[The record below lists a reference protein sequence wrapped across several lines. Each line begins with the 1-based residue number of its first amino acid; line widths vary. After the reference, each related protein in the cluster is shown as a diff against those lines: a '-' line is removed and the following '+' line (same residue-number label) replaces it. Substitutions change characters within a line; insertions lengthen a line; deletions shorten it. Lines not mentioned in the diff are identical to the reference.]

1 MTERVQIRF
10 NWNAAT
16 TILKGQRYFQRV
28 LTDGP
33 ISRIN
38 FCTIPE
44 REIGAEIPQYGEY
57 DADFDEQL
65 RPYIERL
72 CQARGEIDCPQAFEL
87 AQKLNRE
94 CAEFAIMSQ
103 SRTYENLSFRA
114 NVIAWLKACV
124 LYVANGFE
132 WDDTF
137 EPFIRWSLQYDL
149 YCKMQF
155 FADAIDSGTATD
167 RIGKRGPQNLLTM
180 LPEEFTLEDA
190 KRVRREQN
198 LDNRDNKAMK
208 MIRTWI
214 NRSYVIQDTEYS
226 FRKVVNRS

>member
-1 MTERVQIRF
+1 
-10 NWNAAT
+10 
-16 TILKGQRYFQRV
+16 
-28 LTDGP
+28 
-33 ISRIN
+33 
-38 FCTIPE
+38 
-44 REIGAEIPQYGEY
+44 
-57 DADFDEQL
+57 
-65 RPYIERL
+65 
-72 CQARGEIDCPQAFEL
+72 
-87 AQKLNRE
+87 
-94 CAEFAIMSQ
+94 MSQ
-103 SRTYENLSFRA
+103 SRTYENLSFCA

-124 LYVANGFE
+124 LYVANGCE

-214 NRSYVIQDTEYS
+214 NRSYVIQNTVS
-226 FRKVVNRS
+226 GKSSVVHEQVYACTSGSQSLRARCVELSKYLAK